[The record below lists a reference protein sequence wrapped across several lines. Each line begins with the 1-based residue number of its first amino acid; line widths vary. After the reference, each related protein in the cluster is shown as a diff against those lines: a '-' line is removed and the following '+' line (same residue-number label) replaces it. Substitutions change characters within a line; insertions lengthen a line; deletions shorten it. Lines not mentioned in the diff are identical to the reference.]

1 MRFEKY
7 FVPETRQEC
16 FALLEQYGD
25 KAKVLAGGTDVIQL
39 LKSGAL
45 KPEAVIDI
53 RKVEGISETKITDQ
67 GLALG
72 AMVRLRE
79 LSLNEALATDYPV
92 IMEAAGHVSSMQI
105 RSMATIGGNVCNASP
120 SADAVQG
127 LILMN
132 ATAVIESAG
141 GNREIPIAQF
151 FTGPGK
157 TVLKK
162 GELLVGFT
170 IPKPSARTG
179 AFYEKFS
186 IRGDT
191 DITIVGA
198 GASVTLAEDGT
209 VSGAVVSLASVAP
222 TPLRMDAVEK
232 MLVGKKLT
240 PELIDQAAQAASKSV
255 APITDQR
262 ASAGYRVEMV
272 YVWTKSA
279 LTKALE
285 RAIA

>member
-7 FVPETRQEC
+7 FVPQTRQEC
-16 FALLEQYGD
+16 FALLKQYGD

-45 KPEAVIDI
+45 KPEAIIDI
-53 RKVEGISETKITDQ
+53 RKVEGLGETKVTDK

-79 LSLNEALATDYPV
+79 LSLNKPLAADYPV

-105 RSMATIGGNVCNASP
+105 RNIATIGGNACNASP
-120 SADAVQG
+120 SADAIQG
-127 LILMN
+127 LILMS
-132 ATAVIESAG
+132 ATAVVESAE
-141 GNREIPIAQF
+141 GNREIPISQF
-151 FTGPGK
+151 FTGPG
-157 TVLKK
+157 TTSLKK

-170 IPKPSARTG
+170 VPKPPARTG
-179 AFYEKFS
+179 AFYEKFA

-198 GASVTLAEDGT
+198 GASVTLAADGT
-209 VSGAVVSLASVAP
+209 VSGAVVSLAAVAP
-222 TPLRMDAVEK
+222 TPLRMSAVEG

-240 PELIDQAAQAASKSV
+240 PELIDAAAQTASNNV
-255 APITDQR
+255 TPISDQR
-262 ASAGYRVEMV
+262 ASAEYRVEMV
-272 YVWTKSA
+272 CVWTKSA

-285 RAIA
+285 RANA

>member
-7 FVPETRQEC
+7 FVPQTRQEC

-25 KAKVLAGGTDVIQL
+25 KATVLAGGTDVIQL
-39 LKSGAL
+39 LKNGTL

-53 RKVEGISETKITDQ
+53 RKVEGLGETKVTDK
-67 GLALG
+67 GLTLG

-79 LSLNEALATDYPV
+79 LSLNKALAVDYPV

-105 RSMATIGGNVCNASP
+105 RNIATIGGNACNASP
-120 SADAVQG
+120 SADAIQG

-132 ATAVIESAG
+132 ATAIVESAG
-141 GNREIPIAQF
+141 GSREIPIVQF
-151 FTGPGK
+151 FTGPG
-157 TVLKK
+157 TTALKK
-162 GELLVGFT
+162 GELLVGFAV
-170 IPKPSARTG
+170 PGPPARTG

-209 VSGAVVSLASVAP
+209 VSNVVVSLAAVAP
-222 TPLRMDAVEK
+222 TPLRISAVEE
-232 MLVGKKLT
+232 MLVGQKLT
-240 PELIDQAAQAASKSV
+240 PELIELAAQTASKSV
-255 APITDQR
+255 TPISDQR
-262 ASAGYRVEMV
+262 ASAEYRTEMV

-285 RAIA
+285 RATT